1 MDDDESSNSS
11 QPSMSGMS
19 NPQPQMQAPM
29 VQRVAM
35 VTTPSTTPTPTTLM
49 LVTSN
54 SANTAGSLVQQPKND
69 NHIRFPAAAGQTGTP
84 TAITVRPAANG
95 VNAGGLVVLSGTS
108 VAGATPAQSATT
120 PAQGGLPTTLAVR
133 TATTA
138 NPNASKTHTILVMPV
153 SSTGGSGDMSAA
165 KRIKT
170 E

>member
-1 MDDDESSNSS
+1 MEDDESSNSS

-19 NPQPQMQAPM
+19 GPPPQMQAPV

-54 SANTAGSLVQQPKND
+54 SANAAGSVGQQQTVGL
-69 NHIRFPAAAGQTGTP
+69 RTASALGQTGNP
-84 TAITVRPAANG
+84 TAITVRPTANG
-95 VNAGGLVVLSGTS
+95 VGAGGLVVLSGAS
-108 VAGATPAQSATT
+108 VAGATPATT
-120 PAQGGLPTTLAVR
+120 TLAQGGMPTTLAVR
-133 TATTA
+133 TANAA

-153 SSTGGSGDMSAA
+153 SSTGNTDMSSA